1 MSRDPMT
8 RSAARPGAWPPLY
21 DPRHEHDACGVGFV
35 ANVSGAASHEIL
47 QHALTSV
54 VNLTH
59 RGAVDADA
67 KSGDGAGVL
76 TQLPRAL
83 FERELAQQGRRLN
96 DLDWLAVGMIF
107 LPRDAADQARGR
119 QLVEEAAARQG
130 LDLLAWRVVPV
141 DPTVLGDKAQ
151 ATQPRIEQALIAQR
165 GAYAPEEYERVL
177 YLVRKD
183 VEARALAEGL
193 NALYIPSLSHRTVVY
208 KGLFVAPQLAGFY
221 ADLRDPLYTTALAVF
236 HQRYST
242 NTLPNWLLAQPFRML
257 AHNGEINTLQ
267 GNRNWMRARE
277 PELAASCWDGTRELL
292 QPVIWQAGSDS
303 ASLDN
308 ALELVQRSGR
318 GLLHAM
324 MMLVPE
330 AWENMPDVP
339 PALREFYEYHA
350 CLMEP
355 WDGPAALAFTDGVR
369 VGATLDRNGLR
380 PARYTITADGLCIM
394 ASEVGVVD
402 LAADQIVEKGRLGP
416 GQMIAVDTARGVLL
430 RNDEIKQEIAE
441 RRPYGAWLHRQL
453 HRLGTPP
460 PPPGELYPHGFLTN
474 GHGTNGHG
482 ENGHGTDGH
491 AVDGHGTNG
500 ARGASCADLVQQQRA
515 FGYTAE
521 DLRLVIRPM
530 GAEGHDAVW
539 SMGDDTPLPVLSDR
553 PRPFYNYFRQRF
565 AQVTN
570 PPIDPLREQLVMS
583 LSTYMGARPSL
594 LQEEEG
600 HAHLVHL
607 ATPLLLAHDLE
618 RLEALGHD
626 PAFVGQ
632 VLRALFPAADGPD
645 GLGPALEALCAA
657 AECAVDDGARLLILS
672 DRGVDATHAPIP
684 MVLAV

>member
-177 YLVRKD
+177 YIVRKD

-267 GNRNWMRARE
+267 GNRNWMGARE
-277 PELAASCWDGTRELL
+277 PELASPVWNGSRELL
-292 QPVIWQAGSDS
+292 KPVIWAEGSDS

-308 ALELVQRSGR
+308 ALELLQRSGR
-318 GLLHAM
+318 DALHAM
-324 MMLVPE
+324 TMLVPE
-330 AWENMPDVP
+330 AWENMPDM
-339 PALREFYEYHA
+339 PALLREFYEYHA

-355 WDGPAALAFTDGVR
+355 WDGPAALAFTDGV
-369 VGATLDRNGLR
+369 VVAATLDRNGLR
-380 PARYTITADGLCIM
+380 PARYTVTEDGLCIM

-402 LAADQIVEKGRLGP
+402 LPDAAVVEKGRLGP
-416 GQMIAVDTARGVLL
+416 GQIIAVDTERGMLL
-430 RNDEIKQEIAE
+430 RNDEIKDRLARQQ
-441 RRPYGAWLHRQL
+441 PYGEWVRHQL
-453 HRLGTPP
+453 HRLEAPP
-460 PPPGELYPHGFLTN
+460 PPHAELYADGFHRNGAHGGN
-474 GHGTNGHG
+474 GRHNRA
-482 ENGHGTDGH
+482 E
-491 AVDGHGTNG
+491 TNG
-500 ARGASCADLVQQQRA
+500 ASGDLAANLLQQQRA

-521 DLRLVIRPM
+521 DLRLIIRPM

-539 SMGDDTPLPVLSDR
+539 SMGDDTPLSVLSSQ
-553 PRPFYNYFRQRF
+553 PRSFYNYFRQRF
-565 AQVTN
+565 AQ
-570 PPIDPLREQLVMS
+570 
-583 LSTYMGARPSL
+583 
-594 LQEEEG
+594 
-600 HAHLVHL
+600 
-607 ATPLLLAHDLE
+607 
-618 RLEALGHD
+618 
-626 PAFVGQ
+626 
-632 VLRALFPAADGPD
+632 
-645 GLGPALEALCAA
+645 
-657 AECAVDDGARLLILS
+657 
-672 DRGVDATHAPIP
+672 
-684 MVLAV
+684 